1 ITKALQNYRP
11 CEKQNCSC
19 HQSVLENDLL
29 PFRGGISND
38 VLLQTVS
45 RGVGTHYQ
53 IINGKLYREH
63 DCMFPASMVNTQG
76 CALSVYTNI
85 PQVVFTLYSKDCLP
99 LLHFTS
105 GVDCPAYSILQT
117 SEYYDILYPAWTF
130 WEGGPAVWPLYPTGL
145 GRWDLMRNDLN
156 NSAEQ
161 WPWQKKIS
169 KGFFRG
175 SRTSAERD
183 PLILLSRE
191 DPNLVDAEY
200 TKNQDTLGKPPAK
213 EISLTDHCKYK
224 YLFNFRGVAASFRF
238 KHLFL
243 CGSLVFHIGDEWL
256 EFFYQQ
262 LKPWVHYIPVKQ
274 DLSDEELSELLEFVK
289 ENDEVAREIA
299 KRGQQFIADNLQM
312 EDVSCYWE
320 TLLTSYS
327 KLLVYKP
334 HRRNDYSQIFPKYTR
349 IEL

>member
-1 ITKALQNYRP
+1 
-11 CEKQNCSC
+11 
-19 HQSVLENDLL
+19 
-29 PFRGGISND
+29 
-38 VLLQTVS
+38 
-45 RGVGTHYQ
+45 
-53 IINGKLYREH
+53 
-63 DCMFPASMVNTQG
+63 
-76 CALSVYTNI
+76 
-85 PQVVFTLYSKDCLP
+85 
-99 LLHFTS
+99 
-105 GVDCPAYSILQT
+105 
-117 SEYYDILYPAWTF
+117 
-130 WEGGPAVWPLYPTGL
+130 
-145 GRWDLMRNDLN
+145 MRNDLN

-200 TKNQDTLGKPPAK
+200 TKNQAWKSEKDTLGKPPAK

-274 DLSDEELSELLEFVK
+274 DLSDVRELLEFVK

>member
-1 ITKALQNYRP
+1 MNPKWLLLPFVLCASLLRSVLTETQPDFRWKKYVDEITKALQNYRP

-63 DCMFPASMVNTQG
+63 DCMFPAS
-76 CALSVYTNI
+76 
-85 PQVVFTLYSKDCLP
+85 
-99 LLHFTS
+99 
-105 GVDCPAYSILQT
+105 
-117 SEYYDILYPAWTF
+117 
-130 WEGGPAVWPLYPTGL
+130 
-145 GRWDLMRNDLN
+145 
-156 NSAEQ
+156 SAEQ

-200 TKNQDTLGKPPAK
+200 TKNQAWKSEKDTLGKPPAK

-274 DLSDEELSELLEFVK
+274 DLSDVRELLEFVK

>member
-1 ITKALQNYRP
+1 MNPKWLLLPFVLCASLLRSVLTETQPDFRWKKYVDEITKALQNYRP

-63 DCMFPASMVNTQG
+63 DCMFPARCSGVEHFILEIIDRLPDMEMVIN
-76 CALSVYTNI
+76 VRDY
-85 PQVVFTLYSKDCLP
+85 PQVPRWMQPVKPVFSFSK
-99 LLHFTS
+99 
-105 GVDCPAYSILQT
+105 T

-200 TKNQDTLGKPPAK
+200 TKNQAWKSEKDTLGKPPAK

-274 DLSDEELSELLEFVK
+274 DLSDVRYVE
-289 ENDEVAREIA
+289 
-299 KRGQQFIADNLQM
+299 
-312 EDVSCYWE
+312 
-320 TLLTSYS
+320 
-327 KLLVYKP
+327 
-334 HRRNDYSQIFPKYTR
+334 
-349 IEL
+349 

>member
-1 ITKALQNYRP
+1 MNPKWLLLPFVLCASLLRSVLTETQPDFRWKKYVDEITKALQNYRP

-63 DCMFPASMVNTQG
+63 DCMFPAS
-76 CALSVYTNI
+76 
-85 PQVVFTLYSKDCLP
+85 
-99 LLHFTS
+99 
-105 GVDCPAYSILQT
+105 
-117 SEYYDILYPAWTF
+117 
-130 WEGGPAVWPLYPTGL
+130 
-145 GRWDLMRNDLN
+145 
-156 NSAEQ
+156 SAEQ

-200 TKNQDTLGKPPAK
+200 TKNQAWKSEKDTLGKPPAK
-213 EISLTDHCKYK
+213 EISLTDHCKY
-224 YLFNFRGVAASFRF
+224 N
-238 KHLFL
+238 
-243 CGSLVFHIGDEWL
+243 
-256 EFFYQQ
+256 
-262 LKPWVHYIPVKQ
+262 
-274 DLSDEELSELLEFVK
+274 ELLEFVK